1 MAILQDL
8 IVALRN
14 IRAELKIEPKQKLA
28 IEIHADDAIRKLI
41 ERERAWL
48 DRMANVES
56 VAFVCTSLANAAD
69 ARSTARF
76 DVRVVYERKIDVG
89 AERKRLN
96 KELARL
102 RGELDKAG
110 KQLTN
115 PGFLANAPEGVVN
128 GVKQRKSE
136 LEVLIAKAQ
145 AALNG
150 LGQMSNTSN

>member
-1 MAILQDL
+1 
-8 IVALRN
+8 
-14 IRAELKIEPKQKLA
+14 
-28 IEIHADDAIRKLI
+28 
-41 ERERAWL
+41 
-48 DRMANVES
+48 
-56 VAFVCTSLANAAD
+56 VCTSLANAAG
-69 ARSTARF
+69 ARNTARF

-89 AERKRLN
+89 AERERLT

-110 KQLTN
+110 KQLSN

-128 GVKQRKSE
+128 GVTQRKAE

-145 AALNG
+145 AALNE